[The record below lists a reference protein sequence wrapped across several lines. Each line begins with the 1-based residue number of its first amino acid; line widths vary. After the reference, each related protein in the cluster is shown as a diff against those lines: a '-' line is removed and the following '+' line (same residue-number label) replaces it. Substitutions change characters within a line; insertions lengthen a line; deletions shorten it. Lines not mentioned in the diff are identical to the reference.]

1 MSGYNLAAVLAGL
14 PNDLVK
20 AQPLTPLI
28 PPGQEPIVI
37 AGP

>member
-1 MSGYNLAAVLAGL
+1 MSGYNMAAVLAGV

-20 AQPLTPLI
+20 PPPPLI
-28 PPGQEPIVI
+28 PPGQEPIIV